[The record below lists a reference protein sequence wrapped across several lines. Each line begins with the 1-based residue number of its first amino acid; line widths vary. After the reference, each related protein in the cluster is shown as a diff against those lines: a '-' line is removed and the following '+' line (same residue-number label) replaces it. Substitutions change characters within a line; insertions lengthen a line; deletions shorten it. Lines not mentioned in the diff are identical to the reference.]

1 MQRLLG
7 NFLAMSIDD
16 KVEKLLE
23 ENFDVWKSKAS
34 LMSYIRGGVR
44 RSLWN
49 RHPSKTKLIKEKRFQ
64 IPNPNPNGKK
74 PTVWGGECEICN
86 NLFIEKELQVDHIRD
101 HGSSLK
107 DISDIQQFIED
118 IVIVTRDDL
127 RWVCKGCHEIVS
139 YSQKMNIS
147 FEQARIEKQFIQIKK
162 DKNVLDKLRLY
173 NVQSIPKLKK
183 DQESL
188 LRELLLENMNE

>member
-1 MQRLLG
+1 
-7 NFLAMSIDD
+7 MSVKNS

-188 LRELLLENMNE
+188 LRELLLENMSNESI

>member
-1 MQRLLG
+1 
-7 NFLAMSIDD
+7 MSVKND

-23 ENFDVWKSKAS
+23 ENSDVWKSKAS

-49 RHPSKTKLIKEKRFQ
+49 RHPSKVKLIKDKRLQ

-86 NLFIEKELQVDHIRD
+86 NLFIEKELQVDHIRQQ
-101 HGSSLK
+101 GSSLK

-127 RWVCKGCHEIVS
+127 RWVCKCCHEIVS

-162 DKNVLDKLRLY
+162 DKKVIDNIKAF

-188 LRELLLENMNE
+188 LRELLLENMNSDKQTKD

>member
-1 MQRLLG
+1 MEGL
-7 NFLAMSIDD
+7 LAMKID
-16 KVEKLLE
+16 KNLEKLLE
-23 ENFDVWKSKAS
+23 ENSDVWKSKAAF
-34 LMSYIRGGVR
+34 MSYIRGGIR

-49 RHPSKTKLIKEKRFQ
+49 RHPSKTKLIKDKRFK

-101 HGSSLK
+101 QGSSLK

-147 FEQARIEKQFIQIKK
+147 FEQARVEKQFIQIKK
-162 DKNVLDKLRLY
+162 DKNVLDILKQF

-188 LRELLLENMNE
+188 LRELLLENMSNEEV

>member
-1 MQRLLG
+1 
-7 NFLAMSIDD
+7 MSVKNS

-23 ENFDVWKSKAS
+23 ENSDVWKSKAS

-64 IPNPNPNGKK
+64 IPNSNPNGKK

-139 YSQKMNIS
+139 YSQKMDIS
-147 FEQARIEKQFIQIKK
+147 FEQARVEKQFIQIKK
-162 DKNVLDKLRLY
+162 DKNVLDNLRLY
-173 NVQSIPKLKK
+173 ELHSIPKLKK

-188 LRELLLENMNE
+188 LRQLLLENMNSDKQTKD

>member
-1 MQRLLG
+1 
-7 NFLAMSIDD
+7 MSVKNS

-23 ENFDVWKSKAS
+23 ENSDVWKSKAS

-49 RHPSKTKLIKEKRFQ
+49 RHPSKTKLVKEKRFQ

-162 DKNVLDKLRLY
+162 DKNVVDNIKAF
-173 NVQSIPKLKK
+173 NVHSIPKLKK

-188 LRELLLENMNE
+188 LRELLLENMNEQQTKD